1 MGIGN
6 NPKINYTEQISSN
19 NGERLEDIKKMVHL
33 SEEQYNTL
41 NEIVQINKLKKEII
55 YLNEKLK

>member
-19 NGERLEDIKKMVHL
+19 NGERLENIKKMVHL

-41 NEIVQINKLKKEII
+41 NEIVQINKLKTEII
-55 YLNEKLK
+55 